1 MVNGKEQVV
10 SVSSGFDGNPSDLEG
25 TALVRVDS
33 DTTPQILWLR
43 SEVDADGCFFL
54 QHKTSGKLFTLE
66 PFVTERLIEIGQA
79 GNFGGGILRINKQ
92 SNVINNELSC
102 FGPHLHPSGTTGYEF
117 KIYQPFEGPSIRKF
131 PIVLF
136 QYYHDI
142 PRHKNIL

>member
-1 MVNGKEQVV
+1 MVNGKEQVL
-10 SVSSGFDGNPSDLEG
+10 SVSGGSDLEG
-25 TALVRVDS
+25 TGLVRVDS

-66 PFVTERLIEIGQA
+66 PFVTERLIEIDQA
-79 GNFGGGILRINKQ
+79 GDNLGGGILRINKQ

-136 QYYHDI
+136 QY
-142 PRHKNIL
+142 LQF

>member
-1 MVNGKEQVV
+1 MVNEKEQVI

-25 TALVRVDS
+25 TALVQADS
-33 DTTPQILWLR
+33 GAASVPASPILWLR

-66 PFVTERLIEIGQA
+66 PFVTERLIEIDQA
-79 GNFGGGILRINKQ
+79 GDFGGGILRINKQ

-102 FGPHLHPSGTTGYEF
+102 FGPHVHPSGTTGYEF

-131 PIVLF
+131 PTVLF
-136 QYYHDI
+136 QY
-142 PRHKNIL
+142 LQF